1 MTDSAS
7 RMRSQPRWFWPALLP
22 VVAGLFWL
30 AVGWRAG
37 LAAGLVMSPTGSL
50 MLAPGLALLLFP
62 GDRQISHYLAFGAL
76 SGVLLS
82 SALWPFLGL
91 LVALGLAGLAL
102 LSFFVAGYTAVFQAA
117 AGADVPVPRLDWRLA
132 GKAAWDEAILAYF
145 VGTARVPTGQ
155 QVAGDAIELAR
166 LRDLGEA
173 RGWLAEPDHLHPV
186 PPPPVKPTLNHRY
199 VAGQRFLLLRF
210 DSGYVPDPALP
221 GAERWQA
228 QTANQ
233 RMAARVFR
241 HPGAARPWLLCIH
254 GYRMGRP
261 AIDFSLFQIDRLHRQ
276 LGYNLLMPILPLHG
290 ERKIHARSGS
300 GFLDGHMADIF
311 HAESQA
317 LWDLRRT
324 LAWLR
329 EREPAAEVGVL
340 GYSLGAYN
348 AALLSAL
355 DDDLRCVIA
364 GIPLADMA
372 DVVWRHLPILHLRYI
387 EAAGVTPALARAA
400 LAPVS
405 PLLLPCRVPA
415 DRRFVFAATGD
426 QLVPPGQATRLAG
439 HWGGAPIHWYHGSH
453 LSARREASVQTF
465 IEQCLDQSGLA
476 PPIADMSGCLRPA
489 QT

>member
-1 MTDSAS
+1 MTDSSA
-7 RMRSQPRWFWPALLP
+7 RMRSQPRWFWPALVP

-37 LAAGLVMSPTGSL
+37 LVAGLVMSPSGSL

-76 SGVLLS
+76 TGVLLS
-82 SALWPFLGL
+82 AALWPFLG
-91 LVALGLAGLAL
+91 VFPALGLALLAL
-102 LSFFVAGYTAVFQAA
+102 LCFFVAGYTAVFQAA
-117 AGADVPVPRLDWRLA
+117 AGADVPVPPLDWRLA

-155 QVAGDAIELAR
+155 QVAGDALELAR
-166 LRDLGEA
+166 LRDLGEQ
-173 RGWLAEPDHLHPV
+173 RGWLAEPDRLHPL
-186 PPPPVKPTLNHRY
+186 PPAPEAPALGHRY
-199 VAGQRFLLLRF
+199 AAGQGFLLLRF
-210 DSGYVPDPALP
+210 DSGYRPDPALP

-228 QTANQ
+228 QAANQ
-233 RMAARVFR
+233 RMAVRVFR
-241 HPGAARPWLLCIH
+241 HPGPPRPWLLCIH

-261 AIDFSLFQIDRLHRQ
+261 AIDFSLFQVDRLHRE

-290 ERKIHARSGS
+290 ERKVYARSGS

-329 EREPAAEVGVL
+329 RNEPEADVGVL
-340 GYSLGAYN
+340 GYSLGGYN

-355 DDDLRCVIA
+355 DRDLRCVIA

-372 DVVWRHLPILHLRYI
+372 EVVWRHLPILHLRYI

-405 PLLLPCRVPA
+405 PLMLPCRVGA

-426 QLVPPGQATRLAG
+426 QLVPPGQATRLAD

-453 LSARREASVQTF
+453 LSARRETSVQTF
-465 IEQCLDQSGLA
+465 IEQCLHRSGLA
-476 PPIADMSGCLRPA
+476 APTPDAGGCLRPA